1 MEITTTMVRFR
12 FFKEAMEKKTDKA
25 QLFLL
30 GDKSNPTK
38 VWVPLNKCEI
48 KDDEED
54 ADYKVITMPKWLYL
68 KSDLPYFTDPVEF
81 VVKSEITEEQLKN
94 NSSYL

>member
-12 FFKEAMEKKTDKA
+12 FLKEAMKKRTDKA

-30 GDKSNPTK
+30 ADNQK

-48 KDDEED
+48 KEDEED
-54 ADYKVITMPKWLYL
+54 SNYNVVTMPKWLYL
-68 KSDLPYFTDPVEF
+68 KGDLPYFTDPVEF
-81 VVKSEITEEQLKN
+81 VVTSEITEEQLRN